1 MDTEKDNHCSALLC
15 PFNTEIN
22 QLRLRLKKMEEQM
35 ELMKEHYK
43 KLKEKKSE
51 K

>member
-1 MDTEKDNHCSALLC
+1 MAIEKECNYSPITC
-15 PFNTEIN
+15 PFNIEIT

-43 KLKEKKSE
+43 KLLEKE
-51 K
+51 